1 MYPDDTARRPIAI
14 ERIQG
19 EQTEGVIMTVAKK
32 KTVEDLIGHAMSD
45 KSFRDRLLASPEETL
60 QAEGYE
66 VGPDV
71 IEAIKTANADAAN
84 KMADAFEHDS
94 AQRKASF

>member
-1 MYPDDTARRPIAI
+1 LNV
-14 ERIQG
+14 IQG

-60 QAEGYE
+60 RAEGYE
-66 VGPDV
+66 VGPEV
-71 IEAIKTANADAAN
+71 IEAIKAANADDVN
-84 KMADAFEHDS
+84 KLAGAFESDS
-94 AQRKASF
+94 AQRKAAF